1 MSMRCEA
8 WGCVAEAGAPLR
20 VRQEDDWT
28 MVSVSLCAEHKTGVD
43 SGALRVNR
51 RTAQGC
57 FELIPGPGIAPRQG
71 VSPSATLPQRR

>member
-1 MSMRCEA
+1 MSMRCEV
-8 WGCVAEAGAPLR
+8 WGCVDEAGPPVR

-28 MVSVSLCAEHKTGVD
+28 TVSVSLCTEHKTGVD

-57 FELIPGPGIAPRQG
+57 FELIPGPGFAPRQG
-71 VSPSATLPQRR
+71 IGAQQASPQRR

>member
-1 MSMRCEA
+1 MSMRCEV
-8 WGCVAEAGAPLR
+8 WGCVAEAGPPVR

-28 MVSVSLCAEHKTGVD
+28 TVSVSMCADHRKGID

-57 FELIPGPGIAPRQG
+57 FELIPGPGFAPKQPAGAPVGGPPHR
-71 VSPSATLPQRR
+71 

>member
-1 MSMRCEA
+1 MSMRCEV
-8 WGCVAEAGAPLR
+8 WGCVAAAGPPAR

-28 MVSVSLCAEHKTGVD
+28 TVSVSFCADHRKGVD
-43 SGALRVNR
+43 SGAQRVNR

-71 VSPSATLPQRR
+71 VGAQQASPQRR